1 MGCDCAK
8 VKGRIQTVA
17 HGKIFQFLIITLA
30 GIEGLLVVTMLML
43 EIERLQ
49 SKVKGKRLVVSE
61 TPHIVSYNCTLSDYS
76 VHR

>member
-17 HGKIFQFLIITLA
+17 HGKIFQFVIITLA

-49 SKVKGKRLVVSE
+49 SKVSDFLSNLFYTLKRLEFAFRHNVSMK
-61 TPHIVSYNCTLSDYS
+61 C
-76 VHR
+76 